1 MKSGVV
7 ISTHKLA
14 PNSYAN
20 MESCLKFLP
29 HKSYNTFGSVI
40 LTLFV
45 SIGVVIIGIAS
56 DFDSKATLQCNP
68 DKTLASDLSTRKYIE
83 TQCLLKYTQEFY
95 LSLPLYALFVINFGL
110 VLVLSIIYAYL
121 VKRRVEI
128 FANPMNETAANN
140 AEDESQPLSQAAS
153 DPMAHQSSRSYFVF
167 AVYISHLI
175 ICRIVPLVVFGVLLL
190 NSMNF
195 PVHFLCQWP
204 MNSKTTTTH
213 VNVTQSTNFSI
224 VDCTYLMGSKNEKV
238 AATVIAINFLFGT
251 EAFIELAYLLWS
263 AWKDRTLLADV
274 EFCCVYLL
282 KKRKR
287 IRKVIKNIREKAFDN
302 TFYLHDDFGEK
313 HLSRR
318 KLEEI
323 YINVII
329 QEGRESTWTSRR
341 RFKNRHETYEAH
353 LQAPNH
359 AVLLS
364 ETADL
369 FKFTAGF
376 GKNGTKTILVVGRP
390 GIGKTLLTKKILH
403 EWQQQSCDFWHGKI
417 VILIQFRTFNQGKTS
432 LREML
437 EYAVGLDM
445 SIADFN
451 CIHEHLCLTPS
462 DFVLIFDGLD
472 ELKVDNKSSAEKSV
486 NNPNKVAYV
495 LQIFK
500 QLLIGKLLRGVTV
513 LTTSRPT
520 AEHIYK
526 EVPFDRE
533 VEILGFH
540 KKQIKEYVEKFC
552 RNDINKSTKLWNFI
566 KQSPELFSFS
576 YIPVNCYIICLTLKE
591 SIDTDELEESG
602 GQGFQS
608 DVPRTIT
615 ELYKRAIKILLFRHH
630 ANYKDKPIPKDYIIA
645 KLPEQFQNDL
655 KKLKD
660 IARNGMKY
668 DKLIFEFRSGDE
680 LADCGIINKLDDKRR
695 NIFSF
700 LHLTLQEFLAAQ
712 HVVDDMDKVES
723 FLAEHINNPRW
734 HLVIQFV
741 AGLIGDKIRE
751 LKEERNSTE
760 RYRFIFV
767 SVRSLLYN
775 ATKYHLAFG
784 TSLYI

>member
-1 MKSGVV
+1 M
-7 ISTHKLA
+7 
-14 PNSYAN
+14 
-20 MESCLKFLP
+20 
-29 HKSYNTFGSVI
+29 
-40 LTLFV
+40 
-45 SIGVVIIGIAS
+45 
-56 DFDSKATLQCNP
+56 
-68 DKTLASDLSTRKYIE
+68 
-83 TQCLLKYTQEFY
+83 
-95 LSLPLYALFVINFGL
+95 NFGL

-121 VKRRVEI
+121 VKHRVEI
-128 FANPMNETAANN
+128 FADPPSQTGNG
-140 AEDESQPLSQAAS
+140 AEEESQPLSGIMSQAAS
-153 DPMAHQSSRSYFVF
+153 DPMAHQSSSRYIVF
-167 AVYISHLI
+167 TVYVSHLI
-175 ICRIVPLVVFGVLLL
+175 ICRILPLVVFAGILLK
-190 NSMNF
+190 SMNF
-195 PVHFLCQWP
+195 PVQYHCHWP
-204 MNSKTTTTH
+204 MNSMSITR

-224 VDCTYLMGSKNEKV
+224 VGCTYPMSSKNEKV
-238 AATVIAINFLFGT
+238 VETVITINFLFGT

-263 AWKDRTLLADV
+263 TWKDRSLLADV

-282 KKRKR
+282 RKRKR
-287 IRKVIKNIREKAFDN
+287 IRKIIKNIREKAVDD

-329 QEGRESTWTSRR
+329 QEGRERTWTSRR

-353 LQAPNH
+353 LQAPMN
-359 AVLLS
+359 AITMN

-369 FKFTAGF
+369 FKPTGAG
-376 GKNGTKTILVVGRP
+376 KSHPRSILVVGRP
-390 GIGKTLLTKKILH
+390 GIGKTLLTTKILH
-403 EWQQQSCDFWHGKI
+403 EWKQQACDFWHDKT

-437 EYAVGLDM
+437 EYAVGLNM
-445 SIADFN
+445 SLADFN
-451 CIHEHLCLTPS
+451 CTYERLCLTPS

-472 ELKVDNKSSAEKSV
+472 ELKIDYKSFAEKSV
-486 NNPNKVAYV
+486 NNPSKVEDV

-500 QLLIGKLLRGVTV
+500 QLVKGKLLPGVTV

-526 EVPFDRE
+526 ELSFDRE

-540 KKQIKEYVEKFC
+540 EKQIKDYVEKFC
-552 RNDINKSTKLWNFI
+552 RNDMDKSTKLWNFI
-566 KQSPELFSFS
+566 KQSPELLSLS

-602 GQGFQS
+602 GQSFQS

-630 ANYKDKPIPKDYIIA
+630 ANYKDQQIPKNYIIA
-645 KLPEQFQNDL
+645 KLPEQFQYDL
-655 KKLKD
+655 DELKE
-660 IARNGMKY
+660 IARYGMIK
-668 DKLIFEFRSGDE
+668 DQLIFEFKSKSGNE
-680 LADCGIINKLDDKRR
+680 LADCGIINQLDDKRR

-712 HVVDDMDKVES
+712 HVVDDMDNVES
-723 FLAEHINNPRW
+723 FLSEHIDNPRW

-741 AGLIGDKIRE
+741 AGLIGDKMRE
-751 LKEERNSTE
+751 LKEERSTTE

-767 SVRSLLYN
+767 FVRSLQLKFSQ
-775 ATKYHLAFG
+775 ALTKNCVHPGA
-784 TSLYI
+784 

>member
-1 MKSGVV
+1 M
-7 ISTHKLA
+7 
-14 PNSYAN
+14 
-20 MESCLKFLP
+20 
-29 HKSYNTFGSVI
+29 
-40 LTLFV
+40 
-45 SIGVVIIGIAS
+45 
-56 DFDSKATLQCNP
+56 
-68 DKTLASDLSTRKYIE
+68 
-83 TQCLLKYTQEFY
+83 
-95 LSLPLYALFVINFGL
+95 NFGL

-121 VKRRVEI
+121 VKHRVEI
-128 FANPMNETAANN
+128 FASPPNETGANN

-153 DPMAHQSSRSYFVF
+153 DPMAHQSSRGYFVF
-167 AVYISHLI
+167 TVYISHLI

-224 VDCTYLMGSKNEKV
+224 VDCTYPMGSKNEKV
-238 AATVIAINFLFGT
+238 AATVITINFLFGA

-287 IRKVIKNIREKAFDN
+287 IRKVIKDIRENAMDD
-302 TFYLHDDFGEK
+302 TFYLLDDFGDK
-313 HLSRR
+313 HLARR

-329 QEGRESTWTSRR
+329 QEGRESIWTSRR
-341 RFKNRHETYEAH
+341 FDNRHETYEAH
-353 LQAPNH
+353 LQAPMN
-359 AVLLS
+359 AITMN

-369 FKFTAGF
+369 FKPTVAG
-376 GKNGTKTILVVGRP
+376 KIHPRSILVVGRP
-390 GIGKTLLTKKILH
+390 GIGKTLLTTKILH
-403 EWQQQSCDFWHGKI
+403 EWKQQACDFWHGKT

-437 EYAVGLDM
+437 QYAVGLNM
-445 SIADFN
+445 SLADYN
-451 CIHEHLCLTPS
+451 CTYERLCLTPS

-472 ELKVDNKSSAEKSV
+472 ELKVDYKSFAEKSV
-486 NNPNKVAYV
+486 NNPSKVEDV

-500 QLLIGKLLRGVTV
+500 QLMKGKLLPGVTV

-520 AEHIYK
+520 AEHIYG
-526 EVPFDRE
+526 ELSFDRK

-540 KKQIKEYVEKFC
+540 EKQIKEYVEKFC
-552 RNDINKSTKLWNFI
+552 RNDMDKSTKLWNFI
-566 KQSPELFSFS
+566 KQSPELLSLS
-576 YIPVNCYIICLTLKE
+576 YIPVNCYIICLTLNE
-591 SIDTDELEESG
+591 SIDTDKLEVSG
-602 GQGFQS
+602 GQSFQKN
-608 DVPRTIT
+608 VPRTIT
-615 ELYKRAIKILLFRHH
+615 ELYKRAINILLFRHH
-630 ANYKDKPIPKDYIIA
+630 VNYKYKQIPKDYIIT

-655 KKLKD
+655 DKLKD
-660 IARNGMKY
+660 IARIGME
-668 DKLIFEFRSGDE
+668 DDQLIFEFKSGDEFIE

-712 HVVDDMDKVES
+712 RVVDDMDNVES
-723 FLAEHINNPRW
+723 FLAEHIDNPRW

-741 AGLIGDKIRE
+741 AGLIGDKMRE
-751 LKEERNSTE
+751 LKEERSTIE

-767 SVRSLLYN
+767 FVRSLQLKFSQ
-775 ATKYHLAFG
+775 ALTKNCVHPGA
-784 TSLYI
+784 

>member
-1 MKSGVV
+1 
-7 ISTHKLA
+7 
-14 PNSYAN
+14 

-29 HKSYNTFGSVI
+29 RKSYNTFGFVV

-56 DFDSKATLQCNP
+56 NFESKATLQCLNP
-68 DKTLASDLSTRKYIE
+68 DKTLASDLLTRKYIE
-83 TQCLLKYTQEFY
+83 TQCFLKYAQEFY
-95 LSLPLYALFVINFGL
+95 PSLPLYVLFLMNFGL

-121 VKRRVEI
+121 VKHRVEI
-128 FANPMNETAANN
+128 FADPPSQTGNG
-140 AEDESQPLSQAAS
+140 AEEESQPLSGIMSQAAS
-153 DPMAHQSSRSYFVF
+153 DPMAHQSSSRYIVF
-167 AVYISHLI
+167 TVYGSHVI
-175 ICRIVPLVVFGVLLL
+175 ICRILPLVVFAGILLK
-190 NSMNF
+190 SMNF
-195 PVHFLCQWP
+195 PVQYNCHWS
-204 MNSKTTTTH
+204 MNSMSITR

-224 VDCTYLMGSKNEKV
+224 VGCTYPMSSKNEKV
-238 AATVIAINFLFGT
+238 VATVITINFLFGT

-263 AWKDRTLLADV
+263 TWKDRSLLADV

-282 KKRKR
+282 RKRKR
-287 IRKVIKNIREKAFDN
+287 IGKVIKNIREKAVDD

-472 ELKVDNKSSAEKSV
+472 ELKIDHNFFAEKSV
-486 NNPNKVAYV
+486 NNPSEVEDV
-495 LQIFK
+495 VQIFK
-500 QLLIGKLLRGVTV
+500 QLVKGKLLPGVTV

-520 AEHIYK
+520 AEHIYR
-526 EVPFDRE
+526 ELSFDRE

-540 KKQIKEYVEKFC
+540 EEQIKDYVEKFC
-552 RNDINKSTKLWNFI
+552 RNDVDKSTKLWNFI
-566 KQSPELFSFS
+566 KQSPELLSLS

-591 SIDTDELEESG
+591 STDTDELEVSG
-602 GQGFQS
+602 GQSFQKN
-608 DVPRTIT
+608 VPRTIT

-655 KKLKD
+655 DKLKE
-660 IARNGMKY
+660 IARNGMIE
-668 DKLIFEFRSGDE
+668 DQLVFEFQSGNE
-680 LADCGIINKLDDKRR
+680 LADCGIINQLDDKRR

-712 HVVDDMDKVES
+712 HVIDDMDNVES
-723 FLAEHINNPRW
+723 FLSEHIHNPRW

-741 AGLIGDKIRE
+741 AGLIGDKMRE
-751 LKEERNSTE
+751 LKEERSTTE

-767 SVRSLLYN
+767 FVRSLQLKFSQ
-775 ATKYHLAFG
+775 ALTKNCVHPGA
-784 TSLYI
+784 